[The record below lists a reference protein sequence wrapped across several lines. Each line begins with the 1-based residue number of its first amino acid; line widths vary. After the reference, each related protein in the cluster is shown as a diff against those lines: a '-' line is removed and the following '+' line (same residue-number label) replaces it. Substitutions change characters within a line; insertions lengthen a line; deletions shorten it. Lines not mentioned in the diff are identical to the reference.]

1 MPCSIAKVMIS
12 YTRSTDDH
20 ALVHASVVLVEK
32 AAFGLFFFV
41 RSTSVT
47 WRARVTLRHGL

>member
-1 MPCSIAKVMIS
+1 MPCSIAKVTIS

-20 ALVHASVVLVEK
+20 ALVHASGVLVEK